1 MVRRLEKQLQSH
13 LSGRATFVEDLN
25 VRDQL
30 YVAFLRSPVAHA
42 RIREI
47 DAGRARNADGLLRC
61 SPDPTFRTSSARTF
75 GGSFP

>member
-47 DAGRARNADGLLRC
+47 DAGRARNADGLLRVFTGPDLQDLV
-61 SPDPTFRTSSARTF
+61 SPDVWSRR
-75 GGSFP
+75 